1 MYINLLSNAVKRRK
15 TYRGIHVNEK
25 PRQSIVI
32 MLVKLE
38 LVERRS
44 ANKFRGD

>member
-1 MYINLLSNAVKRRK
+1 MLLHKQEEIYVSRE
-15 TYRGIHVNEK
+15 IHVNEK

-32 MLVKLE
+32 TPVEPE